1 MNKKKFKKLKKG
13 DKVTIK
19 DNNSHSLPHFYE
31 IGDIVIVNH
40 TEPNSTVWCTRE
52 KDNKSQYVKRKDL
65 SNKIS
70 LCSCEICGLGFMI
83 YCCILA
89 LLNKKIL

>member
-19 DNNSHSLPHFYE
+19 DNSKSLLHFYE

-40 TEPNSTVWCTRE
+40 TEPDRTVWCTRE
-52 KDNKSQYVKRKDL
+52 KDNKSQYVKRRDL
-65 SNKIS
+65 SNKI
-70 LCSCEICGLGFMI
+70 I
-83 YCCILA
+83 
-89 LLNKKIL
+89 